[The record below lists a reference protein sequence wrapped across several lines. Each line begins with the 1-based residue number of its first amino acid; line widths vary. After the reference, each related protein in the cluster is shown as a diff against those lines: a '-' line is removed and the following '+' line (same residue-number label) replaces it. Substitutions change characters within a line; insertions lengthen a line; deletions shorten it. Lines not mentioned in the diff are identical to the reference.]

1 MFTQYDRVVF
11 TQAPLPAVAIPDA
24 AERLDLIRR
33 TCPAGGTEV
42 SVMLNGNHARIA
54 ATGHDTSDAPTKLIG
69 SMLVQHVFL
78 AMELTLTSDGEIQ
91 EAKFG
96 VPLKPVVLGSEPD
109 RLRAEGV
116 ANALFTHLKTALE
129 FGTSEPKE
137 G

>member
-54 ATGHDTSDAPTKLIG
+54 ATGHDTSDAPTKL
-69 SMLVQHVFL
+69 
-78 AMELTLTSDGEIQ
+78 TLTSDGEIQ